1 MYVIMHV
8 NVSLADSF
16 VKFITRFLIF
26 QVSLYTYFDF
36 AYCGWPFLRLGL
48 DCSDYTM
55 TL

>member
-26 QVSLYTYFDF
+26 WVSLYTYFDF
-36 AYCGWPFLRLGL
+36 AYCGGPCLHLGL
-48 DCSDYTM
+48 DCSRYT
-55 TL
+55 TAL